1 MCIAH
6 VSTVGVLEAKNKY
19 QSWTGV
25 TLSSCMGVS
34 VPHLAPLKAS
44 LMWTTIS
51 IVAELLF
58 TTLKVHLQ

>member
-34 VPHLAPLKAS
+34 VPQLAPFDVDDDKHCGRI
-44 LMWTTIS
+44 TGDNP
-51 IVAELLF
+51 
-58 TTLKVHLQ
+58 